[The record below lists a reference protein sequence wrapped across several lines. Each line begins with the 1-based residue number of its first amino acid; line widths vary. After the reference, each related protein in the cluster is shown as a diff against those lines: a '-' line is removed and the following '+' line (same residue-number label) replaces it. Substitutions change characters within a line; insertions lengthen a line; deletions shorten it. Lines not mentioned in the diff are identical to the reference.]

1 MLRLIDM
8 MHIAI
13 FTALMAV
20 LGFMPPLFLSFTPVP
35 ITLQTL
41 VSCWQAGILRPKSA
55 FLSQLVFLLLVAF
68 GAPLLPGGR
77 GGFWRFFR
85 AERRLFNRLSSRLM
99 DDQFSRFQ
107 TAKGDCIASLF
118 HSYRIRHY
126 LYLSARYTSTSFY
139 DAYCLSQAAFMSL
152 AYVPGD
158 LLKAAVS
165 AFLAIKVTQALSLS
179 DTMFTKG
186 G

>member
-1 MLRLIDM
+1 MLKLIDM

-41 VSCWQAGILRPKSA
+41 GVMLAGSILRPKSA

-77 GGFWRFFR
+77 GGFGVFFGPS
-85 AERRLFNRLSSRLM
+85 AGFLIAYPLASWLISLAANRLPE
-99 DDQFSRFQ
+99 
-107 TAKGDCIASLF
+107 GDSIASLF
-118 HSYRIRHY
+118 HSYRIRHH
-126 LYLSARYTSTSFY
+126 LYLSAWYTGTSFY
-139 DAYCLSQAAFMSL
+139 HAY
-152 AYVPGD
+152 
-158 LLKAAVS
+158 
-165 AFLAIKVTQALSLS
+165 
-179 DTMFTKG
+179 
-186 G
+186 

>member
-41 VSCWQAGILRPKSA
+41 GVMLAGSILKPKSA

-77 GGFWRFFR
+77 GGFGVFFGPSAGFLIAYPFASGLISLAVCR
-85 AERRLFNRLSSRLM
+85 LHQITVWRLF
-99 DDQFSRFQ
+99 F
-107 TAKGDCIASLF
+107 THIAF
-118 HSYRIRHY
+118 GIIFIY
-126 LYLSARYTSTSFY
+126 LLGIPVQAFMLHI
-139 DAYCLSQAAFMSL
+139 DLSQAAFTSL
-152 AYVPGD
+152 VFVPGD
-158 LLKAAVS
+158 LIKAALS

>member
-1 MLRLIDM
+1 MKLLDM

-20 LGFMPPLFLSFTPVP
+20 LGFIPPLFLSFTPVP

-41 VSCWQAGILRPKSA
+41 GVMLAGSILRPKAA

-77 GGFWRFFR
+77 GGFGVFFGPSAGFLVAYPFASWLISLAVHR
-85 AERRLFNRLSSRLM
+85 LRKVTVFRLFFIHIVFGIAFIYLLGIPVQAFIMHIDLLQAGFISLS
-99 DDQFSRFQ
+99 F
-107 TAKGDCIASLF
+107 
-118 HSYRIRHY
+118 
-126 LYLSARYTSTSFY
+126 
-139 DAYCLSQAAFMSL
+139 
-152 AYVPGD
+152 VPGD
-158 LLKAAVS
+158 LLKAAAS
-165 AFLAIKVTQALSLS
+165 ALLAIKITQALSLS
-179 DTMFTKG
+179 DTMYTKG

>member
-41 VSCWQAGILRPKSA
+41 GVMLAGSILKPKPA

-77 GGFWRFFR
+77 GGFGVFSDR
-85 AERRLFNRLSSRLM
+85 AR
-99 DDQFSRFQ
+99 
-107 TAKGDCIASLF
+107 
-118 HSYRIRHY
+118 
-126 LYLSARYTSTSFY
+126 
-139 DAYCLSQAAFMSL
+139 AF
-152 AYVPGD
+152 
-158 LLKAAVS
+158 
-165 AFLAIKVTQALSLS
+165 
-179 DTMFTKG
+179 
-186 G
+186 

>member
-41 VSCWQAGILRPKSA
+41 GVMLAGSILKPKSA

-77 GGFWRFFR
+77 GGFGVFFGPSAGFLIAYPFASGLISLAVCR
-85 AERRLFNRLSSRLM
+85 LRQITVWRLF
-99 DDQFSRFQ
+99 F
-107 TAKGDCIASLF
+107 THIAF
-118 HSYRIRHY
+118 GIIFIY
-126 LYLSARYTSTSFY
+126 LLGIPVQAFMLHI
-139 DAYCLSQAAFMSL
+139 DLSQAAFTSL
-152 AYVPGD
+152 VFVPGD
-158 LLKAAVS
+158 LIKAALS

>member
-1 MLRLIDM
+1 MLKLIDM

-41 VSCWQAGILRPKSA
+41 GVMLAGGILRPKSA

-77 GGFWRFFR
+77 GGFGVFFGPSAGFLIAYPLASWLISLAANR
-85 AERRLFNRLSSRLM
+85 LRKVTVSRLF
-99 DDQFSRFQ
+99 FTHIVF
-107 TAKGDCIASLF
+107 GIIF
-118 HSYRIRHY
+118 IY
-126 LYLSARYTSTSFY
+126 LLGIPVQAFIMHI
-139 DAYCLSQAAFMSL
+139 DLSQAAFMSL

-158 LLKAAVS
+158 LIKAAVS
-165 AFLAIKVTQALSLS
+165 AFLAIKITQALSLS

>member
-41 VSCWQAGILRPKSA
+41 GVMLAGSILRPKSA

-77 GGFWRFFR
+77 GGFGVFSGR
-85 AERRLFNRLSSRLM
+85 AQAFNRLSSRLM

-139 DAYCLSQAAFMSL
+139 DAY
-152 AYVPGD
+152 
-158 LLKAAVS
+158 
-165 AFLAIKVTQALSLS
+165 
-179 DTMFTKG
+179 
-186 G
+186 